1 MALLER
7 VRAAAAA
14 PPLSELAAGQRAE
27 LEREL
32 AEATSLEDLPGK
44 WQAAL
49 LEAEAHGSALV
60 TSSPSARSTDAP
72 RCCSAASRATT

>member
-14 PPLSELAAGQRAE
+14 PPLSELAAEQRAE
-27 LEREL
+27 LEREA
-32 AEATSLEDLPGK
+32 AEADSLEDLPGK

-49 LEAEAHGSALV
+49 LAAELGSGGGGGH
-60 TSSPSARSTDAP
+60 
-72 RCCSAASRATT
+72 CCGAC

>member
-14 PPLSELAAGQRAE
+14 PPLSELAAPQRAE
-27 LEREL
+27 LERE
-32 AEATSLEDLPGK
+32 AAGADALEDLPGK

-49 LEAEAHGSALV
+49 LEAEGAAPGGHAHGHGCCHG
-60 TSSPSARSTDAP
+60 TS
-72 RCCSAASRATT
+72 